1 MSPLWICLRLP
12 RLPLEVFRPRWC
24 PELPVAVLDGG
35 QVCVASASAHQA
47 GVQPHMR
54 RGGVLAVAPRTLLYT
69 RAPEQEEALRERVAM
84 ALLQFT
90 PCVATALDEAVL
102 LEVSGSLRLFG
113 GMRALCRLVRQ
124 TAQQLGCS
132 TVLSCAPTAHGAW
145 LLARGGHGTRRTVR
159 LTRLHARLDTLPT
172 GVLPEAGP
180 EQAWL
185 AGLGCRT
192 LGALR
197 RLPRAGL
204 RRRCGPAMLD
214 ALDRAYGDTPALLDW
229 LEAPPTFHARAE
241 LPDRMTH
248 AEHAQ
253 HAADGL
259 LAQMLGWLQVHQYAV
274 THYTLY
280 LEHERGRQAI
290 APTALEIALAEPT
303 WQHAHL
309 TRLLRER
316 LAKLVLTAPILAVG
330 LSVTQVQARAPLSET
345 LFPEPGGTA
354 QDHAR
359 LLELL
364 AARLGPEHV
373 LRARPQAD
381 HRPERANHWEPA
393 TLAVPRSAR
402 PASHPTTAPPLP
414 RPAWLLDAPIPLAVH
429 GHAPHYGTPLRLMS
443 PPERIES
450 GWWDGDT
457 VMRDYYVAMDDGHA
471 CYWIYRERR
480 SSQDHAPARWYLH
493 GLFG

>member
-12 RLPLEVFRPRWC
+12 RLPLEVFRPHWC

-35 QVCVASASAHQA
+35 QVCVASASAHHA

-54 RGGVLAVAPRTLLYT
+54 RGGVLAVAPQTLLYA
-69 RAPEQEEALRERVAM
+69 RAPEQEAALRERVAM

-113 GMRALCRLVRQ
+113 GIRALCRRVRQ

-145 LLARGGHGTRRTVR
+145 LLARGGSRAARRTMQ
-159 LTRLHARLDTLPT
+159 LARLQAWLDILPT
-172 GVLPEAGP
+172 WVLPEAAP

-185 AGLGCRT
+185 AGLGCHT

-204 RRRCGPAMLD
+204 RRRCGPAMLV
-214 ALDRAYGDTPALLDW
+214 ALDRAYGDMPALLDW

-259 LAQMLGWLQVHQYAV
+259 LAQMLGWLQAHQHAV
-274 THYTLY
+274 THYTLL

-290 APTALEIALAEPT
+290 PPTALEIALAEPT

-316 LAKLVLTAPILAVG
+316 LAKLVLAAPILAVC
-330 LSVTQVQARAPLSET
+330 LSVTQVQARAPLSDA

-354 QDHAR
+354 QDHVR

-364 AARLGPEHV
+364 AARLGAEHV

-381 HRPERANHWEPA
+381 HRPEHANHWEPVTPPALRA
-393 TLAVPRSAR
+393 TR
-402 PASHPTTAPPLP
+402 PAAAPPLP
-414 RPAWLLDAPIPLAVH
+414 RPAWLLDAPVPLTIR
-429 GHAPHYGTPLRLMS
+429 GHAPYYGTPLRLMS

-457 VMRDYYVAMDDGHA
+457 VMRDYYVAMDDDHA

-480 SSQDHAPARWYLH
+480 SSQDHAPVRWYLH